1 MTGNR
6 LEQHA
11 EHQALRTPCAKL
23 PEEKSPE
30 ATRNFHRNPD
40 ISAAQAVLL
49 GALAVFFILLPVL
62 LVLRNEKRKSDRNL
76 RK

>member
-1 MTGNR
+1 MCKTSGR
-6 LEQHA
+6 
-11 EHQALRTPCAKL
+11 
-23 PEEKSPE
+23 KSPE

-62 LVLRNEKRKSDRNL
+62 LVLRNEKESQTGI
-76 RK
+76 